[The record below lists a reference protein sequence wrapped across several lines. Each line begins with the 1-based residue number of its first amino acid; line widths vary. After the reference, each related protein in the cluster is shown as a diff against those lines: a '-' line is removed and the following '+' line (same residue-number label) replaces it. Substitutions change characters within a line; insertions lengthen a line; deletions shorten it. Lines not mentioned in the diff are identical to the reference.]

1 MNTLEAQD
9 KIDFWNLNNGI
20 TLLTSSATLYDD
32 TIEAENI
39 QIVNGLQT
47 TNTIF
52 NYFSNGGTDGAKRSV
67 LVKIIVSTEP
77 LKGMISVSVAPFTG
91 STVTFSMSTVWCWSK
106 QYDSILRCILHS
118 SKIKFLYLLIIK
130 TKLKSAFVYAQ
141 IFSDTE

>member
-1 MNTLEAQD
+1 MIKCRTNTDIMNTLEAQD
-9 KIDFWNLNNGI
+9 EIDFWNLNNGI

-77 LKGMISVSVAPFTG
+77 IVRKNIIQATNNQSVIPLYS
-91 STVTFSMSTVWCWSK
+91 
-106 QYDSILRCILHS
+106 LHATD
-118 SKIKFLYLLIIK
+118 KIQKDIEEIW
-130 TKLKSAFVYAQ
+130 
-141 IFSDTE
+141 